1 MKYVRTNNYSIL
13 FFVTVEKYL
22 LLFLLMCD
30 IKIII
35 FFASCYGFFLFNYDV
50 GYDIV

>member
-30 IKIII
+30 IKINNILCKLLW
-35 FFASCYGFFLFNYDV
+35 FFPFL
-50 GYDIV
+50 IMM